1 MQTIIYWTKRR
12 WLQSNRVIDIHL
24 QLDYKNLTPNLMKN
38 NKFLVSAMV
47 ASSCF
52 LAVPAFSQTDE
63 SSESASGD
71 TTEQPATTENS
82 DPNAVYNERVTIDES
97 SSETTPAASESSSAS
112 VQSDRKE
119 RVRIYSGKH
128 DGNNVIYDPK
138 N

>member
-1 MQTIIYWTKRR
+1 
-12 WLQSNRVIDIHL
+12 
-24 QLDYKNLTPNLMKN
+24 MKN

-47 ASSCF
+47 ASCCF
-52 LAVPAFSQTDE
+52 LAVPAFAQTDE
-63 SSESASGD
+63 SAQSVSGD
-71 TTEQPATTENS
+71 ATEQPASTENS

-97 SSETTPAASESSSAS
+97 ASETTPSASESSTAS

-119 RVRIYSGKH
+119 RIRVYSGKH

>member
-1 MQTIIYWTKRR
+1 M
-12 WLQSNRVIDIHL
+12 IDIHL
-24 QLDYKNLTPNLMKN
+24 QLDYKNLTLNLMKN
-38 NKFLVSAMV
+38 NKFLVSALV

-63 SSESASGD
+63 SAQPASGD
-71 TTEQPATTENS
+71 ATEQPATTESS

-97 SSETTPAASESSSAS
+97 STESTPAASESSSAS

-119 RVRIYSGKH
+119 RIRIYSGKH

>member
-1 MQTIIYWTKRR
+1 
-12 WLQSNRVIDIHL
+12 
-24 QLDYKNLTPNLMKN
+24 MKN

-63 SSESASGD
+63 STPVADTVYSASGD
-71 TTEQPATTENS
+71 ATEQPATTEIS